1 MALSFGCISIY
12 HVALRRCL
20 PNEMQ
25 GKSARKDPLF
35 LARDEV
41 PDLAAAK
48 ETIRLLDAQIKRLTR
63 GEKLR
68 QREVVVFERKLR
80 DFAVDLEFAL
90 ELERRRSAELEQ
102 AYYDMVLRL
111 TRASVYKDNETGAHI
126 QRVSYYA
133 RIIARHIGW
142 SEADQELIFRA
153 APMHDVGKIAI
164 PDALIRKRGSLDGE
178 DRKIM
183 ESHTL
188 RGSQLLEGSNSRL
201 LEMARDI
208 AVTHHEHWDG
218 TGYPRRLQGNQIP
231 IVGRIIML
239 GDNYDAL
246 RSQRSYKKSFPH
258 EKACRIILEGDART
272 RPEHFDPQLL
282 EVFRVVHPE
291 FKEVFER
298 FELEQPPIL

>member
-1 MALSFGCISIY
+1 MTQSRQERTPY
-12 HVALRRCL
+12 
-20 PNEMQ
+20 
-25 GKSARKDPLF
+25 
-35 LARDEV
+35 LAREEV
-41 PDLAAAK
+41 IDLAAAK
-48 ETIRLLDAQIKRLTR
+48 ETIRLLEAQIKSLTR

-68 QREVVVFERKLR
+68 QREAVGFERKLR

-102 AYYDMVLRL
+102 AYYDMVVRL

-133 RIIARHIGW
+133 RIVARHIGW

-164 PDALIRKRGSLDGE
+164 PDILIRKRGSLDGD
-178 DRKIM
+178 DRKLM

-188 RGSQLLEGSNSRL
+188 RGAQLLEGSNSRL

-208 AVTHHEHWDG
+208 AVSHHEHWDG
-218 TGYPRRLQGNQIP
+218 SGYPRRLQGNQIP
-231 IVGRIIML
+231 IAGRIVML
-239 GDNYDAL
+239 ADNYDAL
-246 RSQRSYKKSFPH
+246 RSQRSYKKSFSH

-282 EVFRVVHPE
+282 DVFRVVHPE
-291 FKEVFER
+291 FNEVFER
-298 FELEQPPIL
+298 FELEAPAIL

>member
-1 MALSFGCISIY
+1 MEVGMPLSQDD
-12 HVALRRCL
+12 A
-20 PNEMQ
+20 
-25 GKSARKDPLF
+25 
-35 LARDEV
+35 
-41 PDLAAAK
+41 LAAA
-48 ETIRLLDAQIKRLTR
+48 RAQVRELEAQVKDLTR
-63 GEKLR
+63 QERAR
-68 QREVVVFERKLR
+68 QREVAAVRRKLHE
-80 DFAVDLEFAL
+80 FAGDLEFAL
-90 ELERRRSAELEQ
+90 ELERRRALELEQ

-133 RIIARHIGW
+133 KIIARSLGW
-142 SEADQELIFRA
+142 NEVDQELIFRA

-164 PDALIRKRGSLDGE
+164 PDALIRKRGRLGME
-178 DRKIM
+178 DRQIM

-188 RGSQLLEGSNSRL
+188 IGAQLLEGSNSRL

-231 IVGRIIML
+231 IAGRIVML

-246 RSQRSYKKSFPH
+246 RSRRSYKTGFSH
-258 EKACRIILEGDART
+258 EKACRIILEGDQRT

-282 EVFRVVHPE
+282 DLFRTIHGE
-291 FKEVFER
+291 FNEIFER
-298 FELEQPPIL
+298 FQQEEPLAL

>member
-1 MALSFGCISIY
+1 M
-12 HVALRRCL
+12 VN
-20 PNEMQ
+20 P
-25 GKSARKDPLF
+25 RKEAVVSPAHDD
-35 LARDEV
+35 A
-41 PDLAAAK
+41 LAAAQAQVRELETRLK
-48 ETIRLLDAQIKRLTR
+48 ELTR
-63 GEKLR
+63 RERAR
-68 QREVVVFERKLR
+68 QREVAAVRRKLR
-80 DFAVDLEFAL
+80 EFAGDLEFAL
-90 ELERRRSAELEQ
+90 ELERRRASELEQ

-133 RIIARHIGW
+133 RIIARTLGW
-142 SEADQELIFRA
+142 NEVDQELIFRA

-164 PDALIRKRGSLDGE
+164 PDALIRKRGRLGTE
-178 DRKIM
+178 DRRIM

-188 RGSQLLEGSNSRL
+188 IGAQLLEGSNSRL

-231 IVGRIIML
+231 IAGRIVML

-246 RSQRSYKKSFPH
+246 RSCRSYKTGFSH
-258 EKACRIILEGDART
+258 EKACHIILDGDRRT

-282 EVFRVVHPE
+282 EIFRAIHPE
-291 FKEVFER
+291 FNEIFER
-298 FELEQPPIL
+298 FQQEEPLAL

>member
-1 MALSFGCISIY
+1 MASEQ
-12 HVALRRCL
+12 
-20 PNEMQ
+20 P
-25 GKSARKDPLF
+25 
-35 LARDEV
+35 
-41 PDLAAAK
+41 PDLADAK
-48 ETIRLLDAQIKRLTR
+48 GKIRLLEAQIKTLTR
-63 GEKLR
+63 EKQRSLR
-68 QREVVVFERKLR
+68 EAALFERKLR
-80 DFAVDLEFAL
+80 NFAVDLEFAL
-90 ELERRRSAELEQ
+90 ELERRRSAELER

-188 RGSQLLEGSNSRL
+188 RGAQLLEGSNSRL

-218 TGYPRRLQGNQIP
+218 SGYPRRLQGNQIP
-231 IVGRIIML
+231 IVGRIVML

-282 EVFRVVHPE
+282 EVFRVVHLE

-298 FELEQPPIL
+298 FEHEDPAIL